1 MNCTETVPQGNDAIA
16 VSAAR
21 SSVSS
26 FSSTKTER
34 ICSLLS
40 YILAFAYTGI
50 YYNSDIHDPSY
61 IRTSV
66 CIALTAALIILITEL
81 IHRGVSHDWES
92 WIWLSCFCATVLSA
106 VFRRNSVWEPYQVLL
121 FIHIFA
127 VWWVISRAGI
137 LLEGKS
143 GHLLP
148 LDAVNGFIA
157 VPFGNFF
164 LRIRTVFDALTSRIA
179 GKREKKRHFSIWTA
193 AALIV
198 SALLFLKSADLLLN
212 ADSGFEARFSDIS
225 ESVRR
230 FLSSLSDMIDET
242 LPERILF
249 SIPVGA
255 WLFGLTAGS
264 RRYSRTSL
272 ERERRAVSDILSRLR
287 RVPSVIWAAVIS
299 LFSLMYLAFFI
310 LQSSYLFGAFTGT
323 LPEGFIVYQ
332 YAREG
337 FFELCKVITVNF
349 TLLWFVTRMTSD
361 DSRNRLLF
369 LIPCLILLAESIIF
383 AVIAF
388 SKLFL
393 YIRCFGFTPLRL
405 QSTWLVCL
413 CFAGCVLWIY
423 SLLTG
428 KPAFR
433 KWMIFGA
440 VTLSALCL
448 L

>member
-1 MNCTETVPQGNDAIA
+1 MNSIDTVPQGSGVNGTSVLR
-16 VSAAR
+16 VST
-21 SSVSS
+21 SS
-26 FSSTKTER
+26 FSSTAAER
-34 ICSLLS
+34 ICSALS
-40 YILAFAYTGI
+40 YILAFTYTGI
-50 YYNSDIHDPSY
+50 YYYSDIHDPSELL
-61 IRTSV
+61 TSV
-66 CIALTAALIILITEL
+66 CIAVTAALIIAVTEL
-81 IHRGVSHDWES
+81 IHRDTLRDRES
-92 WIWLSCFCATVLSA
+92 WIWLSCFCATVVSA
-106 VFRRNSVWEPYQVLL
+106 ALKRNSVWEPYQVLL

-127 VWWVISRAGI
+127 VWWVISRGGV

-157 VPFGNFF
+157 IPFGSFF
-164 LRIRTVFDALTSRIA
+164 LRIRTLFDALSSRIA
-179 GKREKKRHFSIWTA
+179 EKRGKRNSFSIWIA
-193 AALIV
+193 AALLV
-198 SALLFLKSADLLLN
+198 SAVLFLKSADLLLN

-225 ESVRR
+225 DAVRR
-230 FLSSLSDMIDET
+230 FLSSVSGRIDET

-255 WLFGLTAGS
+255 WLFGLIAGS
-264 RRYSRTSL
+264 RRYSRSAL
-272 ERERRAVSDILSRLR
+272 ERERRAASDLLSRLR
-287 RVPSVIWAAVIS
+287 RVPSGVWAVVIS
-299 LFSLMYLAFFI
+299 LFSLMYLAFFV

-323 LPEGFIVYQ
+323 LPEGFIVSQ

-361 DSRNRLLF
+361 SSRNSPLF
-369 LIPCLILLAESIIF
+369 MVPCLILLAESIVF

-413 CFAGCVLWIY
+413 CFAGCVLWMY

-440 VTLSALCL
+440 ITLSALCL